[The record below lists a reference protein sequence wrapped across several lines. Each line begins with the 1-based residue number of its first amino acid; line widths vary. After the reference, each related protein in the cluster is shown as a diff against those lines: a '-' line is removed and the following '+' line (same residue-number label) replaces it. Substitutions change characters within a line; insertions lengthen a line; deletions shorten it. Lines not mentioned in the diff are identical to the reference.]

1 MTPRL
6 LLVLLADDNE
16 DHRFLT
22 KRAIETVREDGTPV
36 FRVVTVS
43 DGDEAI
49 DYVRQRGRFTHAP
62 RPDFV
67 LADIKMPRKDG
78 FAVLADL
85 KGDPATRAIPVIML
99 TSSDTDRD
107 VARAYALGANSYVT
121 KPLDVHAFQ
130 RRISD
135 VAAYWRSVAVLPGN
149 GAP

>member
-1 MTPRL
+1 MTIRP

-22 KRAIETVREDGTPV
+22 KRAIETMRVDGAPA
-36 FRVVTVS
+36 FHVVTVS

-49 DYVRQRGRFTHAP
+49 DYVRQRGRFARAA

-85 KGDPATRAIPVIML
+85 KSDPATRAIPVIML

-121 KPLDVHAFQ
+121 KPLDVREFQ
-130 RRISD
+130 RRIAD
-135 VAAYWRSVAVLPGN
+135 VAAYWMGVAVLPGN
-149 GAP
+149 GTP